1 MNHFLKSIID
11 WMMEKEEDMAKK
23 CAIPMKE
30 IEYQIEKVEAQK
42 AKIQKEYD
50 EAMTELNDVLAKL
63 EKIKNTELLRCQTD
77 NKQE

>member
-30 IEYQIEKVEAQK
+30 IEYQITKVQEQK
-42 AKIQKEYD
+42 AKVQKEYD
-50 EAMTELNDVLAKL
+50 DAMSELNDVLNRL
-63 EKIKNTELLRCQTD
+63 EKIKNTEVLRCQTQ
-77 NKQE
+77 NN